1 MVKRKKTKRVEKTQ
15 PELKP
20 RITASVRLT
29 PIEAVHLRDLFSIM
43 LPPDGSKTVS
53 QSLAAGA
60 GRSLVETRL
69 WHKLHTACQALGVPL
84 GDEAPDFVVAP
95 TAMPMPELAVQQ
107 IEVQHDLSGQEEAE
121 DSTLA
126 IVMQGVEEAAPAP
139 RSKKPK
145 KGKAD

>member
-1 MVKRKKTKRVEKTQ
+1 MMKQKKTKRVEKTQ

-20 RITASVRLT
+20 RITAAVRLT

-69 WHKLHTACQALGVPL
+69 WQKLHTACRSLGVPL
-84 GDEAPDFVVAP
+84 GDDAPDFVVAP

-107 IEVQHDLSGQEEAE
+107 IEVQHDPGQEEAG

-126 IVMQGVEEAAPAP
+126 SVMQSVEEAVPTP
-139 RSKKPK
+139 RSKKSSK
-145 KGKAD
+145 KGKTD

>member
-95 TAMPMPELAVQQ
+95 MAMPMPELAVQQ
-107 IEVQHDLSGQEEAE
+107 IEVQHGPEQEEAE

-126 IVMQGVEEAAPAP
+126 SVMQGVEEAAPAP
-139 RSKKPK
+139 RSKKSSK